1 MKGKKILIGVC
12 GSIAAYKTALLI
24 RLLVK
29 AGAEVKVIMTHSAT
43 DFITPL
49 TLSTLSKNP
58 VGLNYFNTQTGEWAN
73 HVEYGLWADV
83 FIVAPATAN
92 TLGKMANGICDNL
105 LIASYLSAKCPVF
118 FAPAMDLDMYIH
130 PSTKRNIDLLK
141 SYGNQLIE
149 VGHGELASG
158 LSGDGRMEEP
168 EIIFETLRNFF
179 LNSNSLKGKKVLVT
193 AGPTYEAIDPV
204 RFVGNRSS
212 GKMGFAIADQ
222 LALRGAEVKLVSG
235 PTSLKNNNQ
244 NIQLIVVESAEE
256 MFTACMSDF
265 SKMDLIVMSAAVAD
279 YKPMEIADQKI
290 KKKSDEL
297 SINLVPTQDILK
309 QMGVM
314 KKGNQFLVGF
324 ALETENEVANANDK
338 LSRKN
343 LDLIVLNSLNDI
355 GAGFNS
361 DTNKITII
369 NKAGQQ
375 QSFEMKSKN
384 EVAKDLVNVIV
395 ESITK

>member
-29 AGAEVKVIMTHSAT
+29 AGAEVKVIMTPSAT

-83 FIVAPATAN
+83 FIVAPVTAN

-244 NIQLIVVESAEE
+244 NIQLIMVESAEE

-265 SKMDLIVMSAAVAD
+265 SKMDVIVMSAAVAD

>member
-29 AGAEVKVIMTHSAT
+29 AGAEVKVIMTPSAT

-49 TLSTLSKNP
+49 SLSTLSKNP

-149 VGHGELASG
+149 VGYGELASG

-244 NIQLIVVESAEE
+244 NIQLIMVESAEE

-265 SKMDLIVMSAAVAD
+265 SNMDVIVMSAAVAD

>member
-244 NIQLIVVESAEE
+244 NIQLIMVESAEE
-256 MFTACMSDF
+256 MFTACMADF
-265 SKMDLIVMSAAVAD
+265 SNMDVIIMSAAVAD

>member
-1 MKGKKILIGVC
+1 
-12 GSIAAYKTALLI
+12 
-24 RLLVK
+24 
-29 AGAEVKVIMTHSAT
+29 
-43 DFITPL
+43 
-49 TLSTLSKNP
+49 
-58 VGLNYFNTQTGEWAN
+58 
-73 HVEYGLWADV
+73 
-83 FIVAPATAN
+83 
-92 TLGKMANGICDNL
+92 
-105 LIASYLSAKCPVF
+105 
-118 FAPAMDLDMYIH
+118 
-130 PSTKRNIDLLK
+130 
-141 SYGNQLIE
+141 
-149 VGHGELASG
+149 
-158 LSGDGRMEEP
+158 
-168 EIIFETLRNFF
+168 
-179 LNSNSLKGKKVLVT
+179 
-193 AGPTYEAIDPV
+193 
-204 RFVGNRSS
+204 
-212 GKMGFAIADQ
+212 
-222 LALRGAEVKLVSG
+222 
-235 PTSLKNNNQ
+235 
-244 NIQLIVVESAEE
+244 
-256 MFTACMSDF
+256 
-265 SKMDLIVMSAAVAD
+265 
-279 YKPMEIADQKI
+279 MEIADQKI

-395 ESITK
+395 DSITK

>member
-29 AGAEVKVIMTHSAT
+29 AGAEVKVIMTPSAT

-105 LIASYLSAKCPVF
+105 LIASYLSAKCSVF

-179 LNSNSLKGKKVLVT
+179 LKSNSLKGKKVLVT

>member
-29 AGAEVKVIMTHSAT
+29 AGAEVKVIMTPSAT

-49 TLSTLSKNP
+49 SLSTLSKNP

-105 LIASYLSAKCPVF
+105 LIATYLSAKCPVF

-179 LNSNSLKGKKVLVT
+179 LKSNSLKGKKVLVT

-244 NIQLIVVESAEE
+244 NIQLIMVESAEE

-265 SKMDLIVMSAAVAD
+265 SKMDVIIMSAAVAD

>member
-265 SKMDLIVMSAAVAD
+265 SKMDVIIMSAAVAD

>member
-29 AGAEVKVIMTHSAT
+29 AGAEVKVIMTPSAT

-265 SKMDLIVMSAAVAD
+265 SKMDVIIMSAAVAD

>member
-29 AGAEVKVIMTHSAT
+29 AGAEVKVIMTPSST

-58 VGLNYFNTQTGEWAN
+58 VGLNYFNSQTGEWAN
-73 HVEYGLWADV
+73 HVENGLWADV
-83 FIVAPATAN
+83 LIIAPATAN

-105 LIASYLSAKCPVF
+105 LIATYLSAKCPVF

-141 SYGNQLIE
+141 SYGNRLIE

-158 LSGDGRMEEP
+158 LSGDGRMQEP
-168 EIIFETLRNFF
+168 EIIFDTLRNFF
-179 LNSNSLKGKKVLVT
+179 LNSNSLQGKKILVT

-204 RFVGNRSS
+204 RFLGNRSS

-222 LALRGAEVKLVSG
+222 LAMRGAEVTLVSG
-235 PTSLKNNNQ
+235 PTHLKNKNH
-244 NIQLIVVESAEE
+244 NIQLTLVESAQE
-256 MFTACMSDF
+256 MFKACMSDF
-265 SKMDLIVMSAAVAD
+265 SKMDVIIMSAAVAD
-279 YKPMEIADQKI
+279 YKPLEIADQKI

-297 SINLVPTQDILK
+297 SIKLVPTQDILK
-309 QMGVM
+309 EMGVM

-324 ALETENEVANANDK
+324 ALETENEVENAKEK
-338 LSRKN
+338 LTRKN

-355 GAGFNS
+355 GGGFNS

-375 QSFEMKSKN
+375 QSFAMKSKS
-384 EVAKDLVNVIV
+384 EVAQDLVNVIV
-395 ESITK
+395 DSITK

>member
-29 AGAEVKVIMTHSAT
+29 AGAEVKVIMTPSAT

-49 TLSTLSKNP
+49 SLSTLSKNP

-265 SKMDLIVMSAAVAD
+265 SKMDVIVMSAAVAD

>member
-29 AGAEVKVIMTHSAT
+29 AGAEVKVIMTPSAT

-105 LIASYLSAKCPVF
+105 LIATYLSAKCPVF

-265 SKMDLIVMSAAVAD
+265 SKMDVIVMSAAVAD

>member
-29 AGAEVKVIMTHSAT
+29 AGAEVKVIMTPSAT

-58 VGLNYFNTQTGEWAN
+58 VGLNYFNTHTGEWAN

-83 FIVAPATAN
+83 FIVAPVTAN

-244 NIQLIVVESAEE
+244 NIQLIMVESAEE

-265 SKMDLIVMSAAVAD
+265 SKMDVIVMSAAVAD

>member
-29 AGAEVKVIMTHSAT
+29 AGAEVKVIMTPSAT

-105 LIASYLSAKCPVF
+105 LIATYLSAKCPVF

-265 SKMDLIVMSAAVAD
+265 SKMDVIIMSAAVAD

>member
-29 AGAEVKVIMTHSAT
+29 AGAEVKVIMTPSAT

-105 LIASYLSAKCPVF
+105 LIATYLSAKCPVF

-265 SKMDLIVMSAAVAD
+265 SKMDVIIMSAAVAD
-279 YKPMEIADQKI
+279 YKPIEIADQKI

>member
-29 AGAEVKVIMTHSAT
+29 AGAEVKVIMTPSAT